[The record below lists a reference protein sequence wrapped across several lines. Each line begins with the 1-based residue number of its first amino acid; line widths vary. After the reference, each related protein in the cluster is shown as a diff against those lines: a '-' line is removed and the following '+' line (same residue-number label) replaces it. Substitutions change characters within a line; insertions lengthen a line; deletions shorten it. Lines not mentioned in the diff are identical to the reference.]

1 MTVSEQNNQEGNFD
15 SPGEEG
21 EEGIIDDDFED
32 EDDDGTSEDGETEE
46 TGDDDDVS
54 AGRCAGIQT
63 GIFLLYSQQ
72 ASSRSTG

>member
-1 MTVSEQNNQEGNFD
+1 MTVSEKNNQEGNFD

-21 EEGIIDDDFED
+21 EEGSIED

-46 TGDDDDVS
+46 TGEDDDVS